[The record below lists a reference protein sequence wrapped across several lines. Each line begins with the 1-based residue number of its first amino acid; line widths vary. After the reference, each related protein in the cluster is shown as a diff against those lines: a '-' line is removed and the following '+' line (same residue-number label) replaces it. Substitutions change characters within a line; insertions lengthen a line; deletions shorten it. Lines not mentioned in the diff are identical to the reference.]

1 MTTKTRV
8 LIVEDDIN
16 IARVLTIR
24 LERLGYQIAGVVD
37 NGIAAIRE
45 AGATQPDIALMD
57 IVLKGQMDG
66 IETAKILQRDYG
78 LPVIFLTSH
87 ADDSTIEKAE
97 QSGAQGYVLKPV
109 QERELHAMIK
119 LAMNRH
125 RRTGEISHTL
135 RMAERV
141 TEQLRQSIGEVALK
155 VGGRDENSLRDE
167 LRRALDLGQFQVHY
181 QPRAALSD
189 GAIVGVEALLR
200 WNHPLQG
207 LLLPDRFLPI
217 AEEIGFIEALDEW
230 VLREAVA
237 AAKVWRIGRPALR
250 VTVNVSP
257 VSIRR
262 DALLARIHGILGEL
276 RYDPGGLELDITESI
291 LIHHT
296 DHDVATL
303 KEVKSSG
310 IRLAVDNFGVGY
322 AAVSN
327 LQQFPFDIVKID
339 RSFVRKAATGRNASA
354 VVQAIIHLAEAMGLA
369 TVAQGVETRAELQ
382 MLAEHGCDDIQG
394 FLFSAPVPA
403 VEMQALLTR
412 DARLELPNV
421 SAAHG
426 RLLAHAAP
434 GADNAEPDPI
444 TEQQQEMI
452 EELVAKRTLAL
463 REANAELE
471 TFSYSVSHDLR
482 VPLRA
487 IIGFAAMLGDTA
499 RDKLDA
505 EEARILDSVQ
515 RAGKRMSEQIDAL
528 LALSR
533 LAHSDRLIK
542 TIDLSELARSVLRN
556 LGAQYPLMK
565 IKADIQPGLQVQ
577 GDPGMIRSVLENL
590 LGNALKFSS
599 GQPVA
604 RVRLFL
610 AQTPQAEAF
619 CVADEG
625 AGFDMA
631 HADRLFGVFQRLHS
645 EQEFPGTGI
654 GLASVKRIIMR
665 HGGKVWAESE
675 PGKGARFYF
684 TIPSNSSVPG

>member
-604 RVRLFL
+604 RVRLFM

-619 CVADEG
+619 CIADEG

-654 GLASVKRIIMR
+654 GLASVKRIITR

>member
-237 AAKVWRIGRPALR
+237 AAKVWRIGRPTLR

-604 RVRLFL
+604 RVRLFM

-619 CVADEG
+619 CIADEG

>member
-237 AAKVWRIGRPALR
+237 AAKVWRIGRPTLR

>member
-237 AAKVWRIGRPALR
+237 AAKVWRIGRPTLR

-303 KEVKSSG
+303 KEVKS
-310 IRLAVDNFGVGY
+310 
-322 AAVSN
+322 
-327 LQQFPFDIVKID
+327 
-339 RSFVRKAATGRNASA
+339 
-354 VVQAIIHLAEAMGLA
+354 
-369 TVAQGVETRAELQ
+369 
-382 MLAEHGCDDIQG
+382 
-394 FLFSAPVPA
+394 
-403 VEMQALLTR
+403 
-412 DARLELPNV
+412 
-421 SAAHG
+421 
-426 RLLAHAAP
+426 
-434 GADNAEPDPI
+434 
-444 TEQQQEMI
+444 
-452 EELVAKRTLAL
+452 
-463 REANAELE
+463 
-471 TFSYSVSHDLR
+471 
-482 VPLRA
+482 
-487 IIGFAAMLGDTA
+487 
-499 RDKLDA
+499 
-505 EEARILDSVQ
+505 
-515 RAGKRMSEQIDAL
+515 
-528 LALSR
+528 
-533 LAHSDRLIK
+533 
-542 TIDLSELARSVLRN
+542 
-556 LGAQYPLMK
+556 
-565 IKADIQPGLQVQ
+565 
-577 GDPGMIRSVLENL
+577 
-590 LGNALKFSS
+590 
-599 GQPVA
+599 
-604 RVRLFL
+604 
-610 AQTPQAEAF
+610 
-619 CVADEG
+619 
-625 AGFDMA
+625 
-631 HADRLFGVFQRLHS
+631 
-645 EQEFPGTGI
+645 
-654 GLASVKRIIMR
+654 
-665 HGGKVWAESE
+665 
-675 PGKGARFYF
+675 
-684 TIPSNSSVPG
+684 

>member
-237 AAKVWRIGRPALR
+237 AAKVWRIGRPTLR

-487 IIGFAAMLGDTA
+487 IIGFTAMLGDTA